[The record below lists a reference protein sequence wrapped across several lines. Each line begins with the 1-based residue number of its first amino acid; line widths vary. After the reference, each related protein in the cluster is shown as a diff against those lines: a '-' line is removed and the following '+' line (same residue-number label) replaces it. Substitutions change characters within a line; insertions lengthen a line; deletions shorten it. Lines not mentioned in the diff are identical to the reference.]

1 MQRVLFIL
9 IIGVVSYISYLG
21 VVDTHS
27 LQELNR
33 DTIEVDVI
41 YNNEVIEVSLSPYA
55 TLEELLETLDLGNDV
70 DFSRLNKQRI
80 LAHRDVVTLPKYVE
94 APLIS
99 INNASFEEL
108 LELNGVGPS
117 LAHQIIAYRETVG
130 FFQVLEELL
139 NVKGIGDKKYEGMK
153 DFICL

>member
-1 MQRVLFIL
+1 MQRVLFLL

-21 VVDTHS
+21 IIDTHS

-41 YNNEVIEVSLSPYA
+41 YNNEVIEVSLNPYA
-55 TLEELLETLDLGNDV
+55 TLDELLETLDLGNDI
-70 DFSRLNKQRI
+70 DFSKLNKQRI
-80 LAHRDVVTLPKYVE
+80 LAHRDVVTLPKYVDT
-94 APLIS
+94 PLIS
-99 INNASFEEL
+99 INHASFEEL
-108 LELNGVGPS
+108 IELNGVGPS
-117 LAHQIIAYRETVG
+117 LANQIITYRETVG
-130 FFQVLEELL
+130 FFQALEELL